1 MSTGKVPNKSTPL
14 MSDVDHD
21 VRIDMDRIGGT
32 NNTYNAA
39 YNPTD
44 DNPWGGND
52 KYETKEDP
60 NDKVGRVESH
70 YVNPTDDAP
79 PTFTRRMSS
88 QLSRRMS
95 LDRQASILDQT
106 GVGGMMPAG
115 ITNYIPGLGRQKTQ
129 ALKATYFCNICFTK
143 YPIDEGFT
151 LRTCQ
156 HQFCIECMKG
166 FCTNKISNGQ
176 VNMKCFF
183 PCEDNNNKACGD
195 EIEEEDIRQLVDDE
209 TWQKYEKFKSNLENT
224 LSRQCPYCDNTQVG
238 DKLNSVI
245 TCDNAEC
252 GKQYCL
258 YHSNAHPMSESCESY
273 DLRTAKENKMNEN
286 AIKEL
291 GDNVKPCP
299 KCDFRII
306 KNGGCNHMKCV
317 KCGCS
322 FCWLCME
329 VIEDVELP
337 NHYKD
342 ENSKCKGQQFAG
354 MEGENPPLSV
364 MLIMLLC
371 MLIFCIPGI
380 ALGCVFGC
388 ICHPCV
394 VLCCGG
400 DDGRSV
406 FETVAI
412 CSMVWMMIPAVI
424 ILSIL
429 IVIWSGI
436 KATYDNIQS
445 VCSCLPTCPAS
456 WIDQIHAQQRE
467 PHPI

>member
-1 MSTGKVPNKSTPL
+1 MSTRQVSNKLTPL
-14 MSDVDHD
+14 MSDLDND
-21 VRIDMDRIGGT
+21 IEMDIETGRL
-32 NNTYNAA
+32 NNN
-39 YNPTD
+39 NNTD
-44 DNPWGGND
+44 DNPWNEND
-52 KYETKEDP
+52 IEFKEDEI
-60 NDKVGRVESH
+60 DKL
-70 YVNPTDDAP
+70 

-95 LDRQASILDQT
+95 FDRQSSMLDQT
-106 GVGGMMPAG
+106 GVGGIVPAG

-129 ALKATYFCNICFTK
+129 QLKATYFCNICFTK

-151 LRTCQ
+151 LRNCQ

-166 FCTNKISNGQ
+166 FCTNKIVNGI
-176 VNMKCFF
+176 VHLKCFY
-183 PCEDNNNKACGD
+183 PMEDNDNKPCGEIID
-195 EIEEEDIRQLVDDE
+195 EQDIQQLIDNDTFE
-209 TWQKYEKFKSNLENT
+209 KYEKFKSNLENT
-224 LSRQCPYCDNTQVG
+224 LSRQCPYCDNTQIG
-238 DKLNSVI
+238 DKTTNI
-245 TCDNAEC
+245 IICNNKEC
-252 GKQYCL
+252 GKEYCL
-258 YHSNAHPMSESCESY
+258 IHSNAHPMSESCESY
-273 DLRTAKENKMNEN
+273 DLRTAKENKMNEM
-286 AIKEL
+286 AIKAL

-299 KCDFRII
+299 KCGFHII

-329 VIEDVELP
+329 QIEDVELP
-337 NHYKD
+337 SHYKD

-354 MEGENPPLSV
+354 MENENPPLSI
-364 MLIMLLC
+364 MLILLVC

-380 ALGCVFGC
+380 AFGCLFGC

-394 VLCCGG
+394 VLCCGT
-400 DDGRSV
+400 DKNII
-406 FETVAI
+406 ETVAI

-436 KATYDNIQS
+436 KASYDNIRS
-445 VCSCLPTCPAS
+445 ICTCLPSCPAS
-456 WIDQIHAQQRE
+456 WIDHIQDQQRQ